1 MIVMAL
7 AAPLLIRRFGLASV
21 FILAL
26 CALPIRG
33 AIAGSF
39 HQFSVIFPVQIL
51 DGIGAGLIGI
61 ATPIAAERI
70 LSGSGRFNVGLAAVM
85 TVQGIG
91 ASFSNVVAG
100 WLTAEGGYSLA
111 YWVHGGVAIV
121 ALAIFVC
128 GRHSIAPERRAE
140 AAPPVSAAA

>member
-1 MIVMAL
+1 MILMAL
-7 AAPLLIRRFGLASV
+7 AAPWLIHRFGLGTV
-21 FILAL
+21 FVIAL

-39 HQFSVIFPVQIL
+39 HSFDVIFPVQIL

-91 ASFSNVVAG
+91 ASLSNVVAG
-100 WLTAEGGYSLA
+100 WLTKEGGYALA
-111 YWVHGGVAIV
+111 YWIHGGVALL
-121 ALAIFVC
+121 ALAIFLSA
-128 GRHSIAPERRAE
+128 RHSIAPDRKEHPSSE
-140 AAPPVSAAA
+140 LTAA